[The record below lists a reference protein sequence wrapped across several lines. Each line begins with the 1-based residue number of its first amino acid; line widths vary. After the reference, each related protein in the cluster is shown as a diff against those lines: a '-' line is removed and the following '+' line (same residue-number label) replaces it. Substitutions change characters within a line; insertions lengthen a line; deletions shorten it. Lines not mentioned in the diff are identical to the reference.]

1 MFKVIP
7 VTNYH
12 EITSLQTTFITV
24 LQTHELRHRIK
35 NYINKK

>member
-1 MFKVIP
+1 MYKVIP

-12 EITSLQTTFITV
+12 EILSLQTTSKTV
-24 LQTHELRHRIK
+24 LQTHELCHRIK